1 MRKIFIFGIVAILM
15 GLIAVQPVIG
25 KTLKWGD
32 KKDINSMDPY
42 ARGSSDTLAFLAHVY
57 EPLVRYSIDLKFEP
71 ALATSWEIV
80 EPTVWRFNLRKG
92 VKFHNGNPFNA
103 DDVVASVKR
112 VTHPNSGLRGN
123 LPAVT
128 DVRKV
133 DEHTVDLILK
143 GPYPLLR
150 NDLTNIYMMDNE
162 WMIANDCLDPPDI
175 AKGGKSYATAHAN
188 GTGPFI
194 QESRTPDAKTVL
206 VVNPDW
212 WDTPKHNLT
221 RIEFMPIQSDATR
234 VSAMLSGEINFTN
247 VLPLQDA
254 ERVSRASDI
263 QVMEGPSLRIIML
276 NLRIGAD
283 ELQNSNI
290 KGKNPLAD
298 VRVRKALY
306 QSIDMDLIR
315 KKIMRGKSRNCGLL
329 VAPEIP
335 GYAASLDGRYPYDPA
350 AVKKL
355 LAEAGYPNGF
365 EVGFGFPNNKYMND
379 DEIGQAIASMWS
391 KVGITPKVEIHPGS
405 IYNKKYHNG
414 DFDVF
419 MMSWV
424 TLPMMDTYSLV
435 LQILATRTG
444 SAGVFNIG
452 KYYNARVDEIVEQAG
467 VELDNKKRLKMMT
480 EALKLAK
487 DEIALIPLHQQ
498 PLSWAAMKS
507 VKVVQTPDNKVRLW
521 HATIK

>member
-1 MRKIFIFGIVAILM
+1 MRRIFIFGIVAVL
-15 GLIAVQPVIG
+15 LAVFAVQPVVG

-32 KKDINSMDPY
+32 KKDINAMDPY

-71 ALATSWEIV
+71 ALATSWEII
-80 EPTVWRFNLRKG
+80 EPTIWRFNLRKG
-92 VKFHNGNPFNA
+92 VKYHNGNPFNA
-103 DDVVASVKR
+103 DDVVASIKR

-128 DVRKV
+128 DVRKI
-133 DEHTVDLILK
+133 DDHTVDLILK

-150 NDLTNIYMMDNE
+150 NDLTNIYIMDKE
-162 WMIANDCLDPPDI
+162 WMVANDCLEPADI
-175 AKGGKSYATAHAN
+175 AKGGSSYASTHSN

-194 QESRTPDAKTVL
+194 QDSRTPDAKTVL

-221 RIEFMPIQSDATR
+221 RIEFLPIQSDATR

-254 ERVSRASDI
+254 QRVANAPGI

-276 NLRIGAD
+276 NLRIAAK
-283 ELQNSNI
+283 ELKNSNI

-306 QSIDMDLIR
+306 QAIDMDLIR

-335 GYAASLDGRYPYDPA
+335 GYVASLDERYPYDPA
-350 AVKKL
+350 AAKKL
-355 LAEAGYPNGF
+355 LAAAGYPDGF
-365 EVGFGFPNNKYMND
+365 QLGFGIPNNKYMND
-379 DEIGQAIASMWS
+379 DEIGQAIASMWA
-391 KVGITPKVEIHPGS
+391 KVGINPKVEIYPGS

-414 DFDVF
+414 EFDVF
-419 MMSWV
+419 MMSWA
-424 TLPMMDTYSLV
+424 TLPMMDSYSLV
-435 LQILATRTG
+435 LQILATQTG

-452 KYYNARVDEIVEQAG
+452 GYYNARVDEIVEQAG
-467 VELDNKKRLKMMT
+467 VELDNEKRLKMMS
-480 EALKLAK
+480 EALKYAK

-498 PLSWAAMKS
+498 PLSWAAKDN
-507 VKVVQTPDNKVRLW
+507 VTVIQTPDNKVRLW
-521 HATIK
+521 HARIK